1 MVDDRDMSSKDETIE
16 NTYRLAGEIEEL
28 NEYIRDPVSKLILT
42 ALLASPGPVGGEKL
56 YRMVRELIEASRG
69 KGGHVSGVT
78 RASFYRRLKMLARYG
93 LVIPLGS
100 GRRSGP
106 YIVRPS
112 VRLQFA
118 RLAADH
124 ELGFFD
130 RIEEELSREACKL
143 IEALNEGRLLDAF
156 SSLNRLESY
165 FEAEAK
171 ALLYM
176 MIEELFYIKQL
187 QSENTDSYPEER
199 AKLSRVLGKLESMP
213 EELKDDIVQFSIAK
227 ALYLTTPI
235 YLIQTPLKA
244 LYKAVI
250 KEEC

>member
-1 MVDDRDMSSKDETIE
+1 MSSKDETIE
-16 NTYRLAGEIEEL
+16 STYRLAGEIEEL
-28 NEYIRDPVSKLILT
+28 NEYLRDPVSKLILT
-42 ALLASPGPVGGEKL
+42 VLLASPGPVGGEKL
-56 YRMVRELIEASRG
+56 YRMVKELIEANRR
-69 KGGHVSGVT
+69 KGEHVSGIT
-78 RASFYRRLKMLARYG
+78 RSSFYRRLKMLSRYG

-112 VRLQFA
+112 VRLQFT

-143 IEALNEGRLLDAF
+143 IRALNGGRLFDAF

-176 MIEELFYIKQL
+176 MVEELFYLKQL
-187 QSENTDSYPEER
+187 QPRNTDSFPEER
-199 AKLSRVLGKLESMP
+199 AKLSRALGKLESLP
-213 EELKDDIVQFSIAK
+213 EGLRDDILQFSIAK
-227 ALYLTTPI
+227 ALYLITPI

>member
-1 MVDDRDMSSKDETIE
+1 MVYDRYMSGKDETIE

-56 YRMVRELIEASRG
+56 YRMVREFIEASRG
-69 KGGHVSGVT
+69 KGEHVSGIT

-93 LVIPLGS
+93 LIIPLGS

-112 VRLQFA
+112 VRLQFT
-118 RLAADH
+118 RLSADH
-124 ELGFFD
+124 KLGFFD
-130 RIEEELSREACKL
+130 RIEEELSRETCKL
-143 IEALNEGRLLDAF
+143 IRALNEGRLFDAF

-165 FEAEAK
+165 FETEAK

-176 MIEELFYIKQL
+176 MIEELFYLKQL
-187 QSENTDSYPEER
+187 QSRSTESHQKYR
-199 AKLSRVLGKLESMP
+199 LKLSRALEKIESMP
-213 EELKDDIVQFSIAK
+213 EELKDETIQFLIAR

-244 LYKAVI
+244 LYKAII
-250 KEEC
+250 KEKC

>member
-1 MVDDRDMSSKDETIE
+1 MVNDRGMSSKDETIE
-16 NTYRLAGEIEEL
+16 STYRLAGEIEEL

-42 ALLASPGPVGGEKL
+42 VLLASPGPVGGEKL
-56 YRMVRELIEASRG
+56 YRTVKKLIEVNRE
-69 KGGHVSGVT
+69 KEEHVSGIT
-78 RASFYRRLKMLARYG
+78 RASFYRRLKMLTRYG

-112 VRLQFA
+112 VRLQFT

-143 IEALNEGRLLDAF
+143 MRALSEGRLFDAF

-176 MIEELFYIKQL
+176 MVEELFYLKQL
-187 QSENTDSYPEER
+187 QSRSTESSQRDR
-199 AKLSRVLGKLESMP
+199 VKLSWALKEMESMS
-213 EELKDDIVQFSIAK
+213 EELKDETIQFLIAK

-244 LYKAVI
+244 LYKAII
-250 KEEC
+250 KEKC